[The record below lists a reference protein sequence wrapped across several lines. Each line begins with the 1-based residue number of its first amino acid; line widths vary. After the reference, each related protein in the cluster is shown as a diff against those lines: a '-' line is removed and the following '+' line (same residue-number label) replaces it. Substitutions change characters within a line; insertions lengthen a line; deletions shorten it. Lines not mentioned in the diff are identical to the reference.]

1 MGLTQLITMNE
12 VAAHFDVTNETV
24 RGCVDK
30 GDLAFVNLG
39 TAKHRIMRF
48 TAEQIENFVK
58 GRARLCTSTN
68 VTDHLTG
75 GGVGR
80 RQAPQK
86 SFAEAVVH
94 LTSKKQ
100 NATQ

>member
-1 MGLTQLITMNE
+1 MGLTPLITPDE
-12 VAAHFDVTNETV
+12 VADHFDVTSETV
-24 RGCVDK
+24 RNWVDK

-39 TAKHRIMRF
+39 TDRYRVMRF
-48 TAEQIENFVK
+48 TAEQIEDFVK
-58 GRARLCTSTN
+58 GRQRQCTSTS

-80 RQAPQK
+80 RQAPPK
-86 SFAEAVVH
+86 SFAEAVVQ

-100 NATQ
+100 NAT